1 MTRDKRQRGVPFWVT
16 LVMLWL
22 GVLSVIITI
31 NAAQGGDTTGVVF
44 GGLMFLGSLV
54 YIAGYVV
61 TRFEG
66 STR

>member
-1 MTRDKRQRGVPFWVT
+1 MVG
-16 LVMLWL
+16 L
-22 GVLSVIITI
+22 GVLGVIITI